1 MIFTLLTAALLLQG
15 ATPATSATPARAS
28 TSREVQPVLFF
39 PESGMDDTAAYEGY
53 VTRLYRDSKR
63 NTVQIYLD
71 RRTGR
76 AVLLWADALDESA
89 AFTTRDAEG
98 KPASMEWDGETA
110 TVTNDNVSRTITY
123 RLRSA
128 LPSLTLGWFLLG
140 TMRVER
146 DFQYDKANLREYG
159 APPYVVASETTLVAN
174 VARLPAAEQRR
185 QLTVLGAASVAEL
198 RSRLTPAI
206 TSHRTGNAWSV
217 RVSKSALDGKSHLAL
232 ELIGDTRTSDARV
245 NGATVVL
252 RALDGKPLRYGIRV
266 TTDGTALTPLSRGEI
281 FNGAFLDFLAHTKS
295 SGDTPTRYR
304 RLERE
309 VRSVEL
315 LASGEK
321 LMAGLPNYAT
331 YFGRDGLMTALMMRS
346 VWTPEMSERTIASV
360 LAKLA
365 PTGDVSHEEA
375 LGEQAIRER
384 AEEYNAHVEAY
395 FRQASAGDR
404 PGADTALAAARLVLS
419 QLRRVRENYHMMDDE
434 FQLPVLEA
442 LYLADTTIPAARKR
456 AFLRRTAIGGDSYLA
471 LMLREIALVATETKP
486 FAENPIATN
495 LVGFVKSDS
504 THWRSA
510 SWRDSDVG
518 YANGRF
524 AMDINAIW
532 APRALESIASVLSSL
547 RALGFTNR
555 EITAAAGAGAGS
567 SLVEWVGD
575 STALVRTI
583 ERWTHARALFVVALG
598 PSEIA
603 QRIEARLAG
612 LPPEERNYWKGAMSR
627 THAGEDSLVFLALS
641 LDERGAPIPV
651 VNTDP
656 ATDLFLTSQPTRDA
670 NGTANTNAVLGE
682 VAPFLRSYPVGL
694 FVSGLG
700 PVVANDA
707 YATPAVW
714 QAFEKEAYHSPRVV
728 WGREVNLYLLG
739 LADHISSTVDGSGK
753 LADPALAP
761 YVRSL
766 RVALDSV
773 LAATTAS
780 HLQHNEVWSY
790 RIVDDRLSPTR
801 YGSSS
806 DVQLWSTTDL
816 AVQFALSRLPRF

>member
-1 MIFTLLTAALLLQG
+1 MMLSVLAAALLLQG
-15 ATPATSATPARAS
+15 ATPAASQPASA
-28 TSREVQPVLFF
+28 SREVTPVLFF
-39 PESGMDDTAAYEGY
+39 PEPGMDDTSAYEGY
-53 VTRLYRDSKR
+53 QTRLYRDSKR

-71 RRTGR
+71 RRSGR

-89 AFTTRDAEG
+89 AFTARDAQGRPESLG
-98 KPASMEWDGETA
+98 WDGEAA
-110 TVTNDNVSRTITY
+110 TVADANGSRTITY
-123 RLRSA
+123 RLRSK
-128 LPSLTLGWFLLG
+128 LPSITLGWFLLG

-146 DFQYDKANLREYG
+146 DFQYDKADLREFG
-159 APPYVVASETTLVAN
+159 APPYAVKSETTLVAN
-174 VARLPAAEQRR
+174 IARLPAAEQRR
-185 QLTVLGAASVAEL
+185 QLALLNATSIAEL
-198 RSRLTPAI
+198 RSRLTPVI
-206 TSHRTGNAWSV
+206 TSRRAGQSWIV
-217 RVSKSALDGKSHLAL
+217 RIAKPALDGKSRLAL
-232 ELIGDTRTSDARV
+232 EVIGDARSTEARV
-245 NGATVVL
+245 SGATVELRARPGKVL
-252 RALDGKPLRYGIRV
+252 RYSVRV
-266 TTDGTALTPLSRGEI
+266 TTTGTALTPLARNEI
-281 FNGAFLDFLAHTKS
+281 FNPAFLDFLAHAKAAGDS
-295 SGDTPTRYR
+295 STRYR

-315 LASGEK
+315 LVSGEK

-346 VWTPEMSERTIASV
+346 IWTPTMSERTIASV
-360 LAKLA
+360 LAKLG
-365 PTGDVSHEEA
+365 PKGDVSHEEA

-384 AEEYNAHVEAY
+384 AEEFNANIDAY
-395 FRQASAGDR
+395 RGFASAGDR
-404 PGADTALAAARLVLS
+404 AGADSTLAASRRVLS

-442 LYLADTTIPAARKR
+442 LYLADSAVPPTRKR
-456 AFLRRTAIGGDSYLA
+456 AFLLQKASGGESHLA

-486 FAENPIATN
+486 FAQNPIATN
-495 LVGFVKSDS
+495 LVSFVKSDS

-532 APRALESIASVLSSL
+532 APKALESIASVLSSL

-555 EITAAAGAGAGS
+555 ELATVAADGAGS
-567 SLVEWVGD
+567 PLGEWISD
-575 STALVRTI
+575 STSLIRTI
-583 ERWTHARALFVVALG
+583 ERWKRARALFVVTLA

-603 QRIEARLAG
+603 RRVDERLAA
-612 LPPEERNYWKGAMSR
+612 LPAEERNYWKATMSR
-627 THAGEDSLVFLALS
+627 ARAGEDSLVFLALS
-641 LDERGAPIPV
+641 LDERGSPIPV

-656 ATDLFLTSQPTRDA
+656 ATDLFLRNHATRATND
-670 NGTANTNAVLGE
+670 TATTNVVMSE
-682 VAPFLRSYPVGL
+682 VEPFVRSYPVGL
-694 FVSGLG
+694 FVNGLG

-707 YATPAVW
+707 YATPPVW
-714 QAFEKEAYHSPRVV
+714 EAFDKEAYHSPRVV
-728 WGREVNLYLLG
+728 WGREVSLYLLG
-739 LADHISSTVDGSGK
+739 LTDQISSAFDSSGK

-766 RVALDSV
+766 RAALDSV

-790 RIVDDRLSPTR
+790 RIGGDRLLPTR
-801 YGSSS
+801 YGTSS
-806 DVQLWSTTDL
+806 DVQLWSTADL